1 MSKQVAFLGFPPTET
16 FEMPTATPQPTASR
30 HTRSKKGTRKPR
42 FRYIMG
48 YYITP
53 SDCVQR
59 LLDTGIAVTG
69 ESVDRAGRAFVVVS
83 ARLSAI
89 GFKLGG
95 PSFIDINLP
104 TRTGYCLVL
113 ATSYVKGQILD
124 VDEELKRK
132 VRCRIMFLCKSC

>member
-1 MSKQVAFLGFPPTET
+1 
-16 FEMPTATPQPTASR
+16 MPTAALLPTALQQALTKNR
-30 HTRSKKGTRKPR
+30 TRKPR
-42 FRYIMG
+42 FRYILG

-59 LLDTGIAVTG
+59 LLDTGIAVNG
-69 ESVDRAGRAFVVVS
+69 ESVDRAGRAFVDVS

-95 PSFIDINLP
+95 PRFIDVNLP

-113 ATSYVKGQILD
+113 AASYVKGQILD

-132 VRCRIMFLCKSC
+132 VRFRIIFLCKPY